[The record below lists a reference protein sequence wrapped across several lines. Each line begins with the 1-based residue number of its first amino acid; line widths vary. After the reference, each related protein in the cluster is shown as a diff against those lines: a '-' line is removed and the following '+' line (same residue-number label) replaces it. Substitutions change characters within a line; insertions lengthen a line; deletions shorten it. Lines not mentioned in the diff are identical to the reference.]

1 MGVTATG
8 ARAGVWTPDAGSAYQ
23 RLAFNFFRNDASF
36 SAGRDRREGF
46 KEFTNTNLTYYLE
59 DGIRDRLAFFGS
71 LPAERLTHRTKGRN
85 EVETF
90 GFGDVNLGLRYRL
103 WNRGVVFSTQFLFKA
118 PYLYDR
124 RDRLP
129 LGNRQEDFH
138 LRRGSDRTL
147 GATLVAAH
155 AGEMISELTLAMV
168 GGLGLGKIAAT
179 IHPYPTQAEVV
190 KRAGDAYNRTR
201 LTPTVR
207 RLFERCE
214 RPRNE
219 GAGAGIQ
226 RSWGGGSHGPARRRR
241 EGCASSLQRG
251 SPDPGTRA
259 LLRCSPSA
267 GATPP
272 RSRVASG
279 SPT

>member
-46 KEFTNTNLTYYLE
+46 KEFTNTNLTYYME
-59 DGIRDRLAFFGS
+59 D
-71 LPAERLTHRTKGRN
+71 
-85 EVETF
+85 
-90 GFGDVNLGLRYRL
+90 
-103 WNRGVVFSTQFLFKA
+103 
-118 PYLYDR
+118 
-124 RDRLP
+124 
-129 LGNRQEDFH
+129 
-138 LRRGSDRTL
+138 
-147 GATLVAAH
+147 
-155 AGEMISELTLAMV
+155 
-168 GGLGLGKIAAT
+168 GLGLGKIAAT
-179 IHPYPTQAEVV
+179 IHPYPTQAGVV

-214 RPRNE
+214 CPRNE

-241 EGCASSLQRG
+241 EGCASSLQ
-251 SPDPGTRA
+251 
-259 LLRCSPSA
+259 
-267 GATPP
+267 
-272 RSRVASG
+272 
-279 SPT
+279 

>member
-138 LRRGSDRTL
+138 LRRGSVRLAIENAERTWPRL
-147 GATLVAAH
+147 RIDVVSRAH
-155 AGEMISELTLAMV
+155 QKS
-168 GGLGLGKIAAT
+168 
-179 IHPYPTQAEVV
+179 
-190 KRAGDAYNRTR
+190 
-201 LTPTVR
+201 
-207 RLFERCE
+207 
-214 RPRNE
+214 PRNSVSK
-219 GAGAGIQ
+219 ASAF
-226 RSWGGGSHGPARRRR
+226 AR
-241 EGCASSLQRG
+241 
-251 SPDPGTRA
+251 
-259 LLRCSPSA
+259 
-267 GATPP
+267 
-272 RSRVASG
+272 
-279 SPT
+279 

>member
-147 GATLVAAH
+147 GATLVA
-155 AGEMISELTLAMV
+155 
-168 GGLGLGKIAAT
+168 
-179 IHPYPTQAEVV
+179 
-190 KRAGDAYNRTR
+190 
-201 LTPTVR
+201 
-207 RLFERCE
+207 
-214 RPRNE
+214 RN
-219 GAGAGIQ
+219 AGINPKSNAVNVASVAVNPNTRQSGRRSTNSESPCVLSKAIRNLLRAPASNRPDAAPSRISGKLSQ
-226 RSWGGGSHGPARRRR
+226 RSWQIKRPCVAPSDRRTANSR
-241 EGCASSLQRG
+241 
-251 SPDPGTRA
+251 TRA
-259 LLRCSPSA
+259 LSGPRSA
-267 GATPP
+267 G
-272 RSRVASG
+272 R
-279 SPT
+279 